1 MMTPGR
7 WVAMC
12 VLGCALMA
20 VTLLP
25 PDLSGDD
32 LYFGW
37 RPRVHSHEQMMQQR
51 AQIWRWHGQQLWMAY
66 QVASDA
72 ETAQR
77 VFGSRPSNV
86 SGPFKPVIWFDSD
99 VPGAARRA
107 VSEAIAAE
115 VAARGEWHGHGAVG
129 LLVFMDTATT
139 LGGAPM
145 PWAFLG
151 NLTLTTQ
158 VLPANRATG
167 DRCVTVVRL
176 GPKALTGDPSAIPA
190 DGLLLDGCAFYDA
203 FGAPGP
209 AISAWLYRERFAF
222 ARTLSFAS
230 ADTTLSQ
237 IPLYARNLFYID
249 DEARARCAGGDLA
262 ACATTLHRSEAG
274 NLSWSY
280 YWGSPDRS
288 VPASASHESTRLFN
302 GASHSDS
309 PLQLLVRDLGPA
321 RFQRVWQSPRPIEQA
336 YFDVTGEALAGWLR
350 RQLVSYAGP
359 YHIGPLPTPTSA
371 LLTIVAIVALMAAS
385 VRFAKRPT
393 VA

>member
-7 WVAMC
+7 WIAMC
-12 VLGCALMA
+12 VLGCAFMA

-32 LYFGW
+32 AYFGW

-66 QVASDA
+66 QVARDA

-77 VFGSRPSNV
+77 VFGSRSSPGSEQ
-86 SGPFKPVIWFDSD
+86 FRPVIWFDSD
-99 VPGAARRA
+99 VPGAVRRR
-107 VSEAIAAE
+107 VSEVIAGE
-115 VAARGEWHGHGAVG
+115 VAARGQWHGHGAVG
-129 LLVFMDTATT
+129 LLVFMDTTTT
-139 LGGAPM
+139 LDGAPM
-145 PWAFLG
+145 PWAFYG

-158 VLPANRATG
+158 VLPASKATG

-176 GPKALTGDPSAIPA
+176 GPKALTGGPSAIPA

-209 AISAWLYRERFAF
+209 AISEWLFRERFAF
-222 ARTLSFAS
+222 ARTLSFAP
-230 ADTTLSQ
+230 ADTMLNRV
-237 IPLYARNLFYID
+237 PPYARNMFFID
-249 DEARARCAGGDLA
+249 DEPRARCAGGDLA
-262 ACATTLHRSEAG
+262 ACATTLHRGDAE
-274 NLSWSY
+274 NPSWTN

-288 VPASASHESTRLFN
+288 VPASASHESTRFFS
-302 GASHSDS
+302 GTARSDS
-309 PLQLLVRDLGPA
+309 PLQLLVRDLGPE
-321 RFQRVWQSPRPIEQA
+321 RFQRVWQSPRSIEQA
-336 YFDVTGEALAGWLR
+336 YFDVTGESLAEWLR

-359 YHIGPLPTPTSA
+359 YHIGPLPAPTSA
-371 LLTIVAIVALMAAS
+371 LLTIIAIVALMAAS